1 VSVHEHKAAAPTPGA
16 IRINIITVSDTRT
29 PATDEG
35 GRLASELC
43 HRGGFVV
50 AGGAILP
57 DEPARICDHVTQ
69 LVRDEQVDAVLVT
82 GGTGISHRDSTIEA
96 LAGLYQKTLPGFGEL
111 FRALSFAEIGP
122 SAMLSRANAG
132 TIGKVVV
139 FTLPGSPAGVRL
151 ALERLILP
159 ELPHL
164 VAQLHRPATPGGH
177 SHHEHHDKQR

>member
-1 VSVHEHKAAAPTPGA
+1 VSVDEHKAEAPAPAA
-16 IRINIITVSDTRT
+16 IRINVITVSDTRT

-35 GRLASELC
+35 GRLAGDLC
-43 HRGGFVV
+43 HGSGFVV

-57 DEPARICDHVTQ
+57 DEPARIRDHVTE
-69 LVRDEQVDAVLVT
+69 LVREGRVDVVIVT
-82 GGTGISHRDSTIEA
+82 GGTGISRRDGTIEA
-96 LAGLYQKTLPGFGEL
+96 LEGLYEKTLPGFGEL

-122 SAMLSRANAG
+122 AAMLSRANAG
-132 TIGKVVV
+132 TVGRVVI

-164 VAQLHRPATPGGH
+164 VAQLQRPHSPH
-177 SHHEHHDKQR
+177 SHHEHRHNHR